1 MNLFR
6 TYPELKE
13 AIVNL
18 KSGTAFRGLVYRK
31 AGMFYV
37 MRQAVLLPDNK
48 PIDGELLVKIDDIDF
63 IQLLL

>member
-1 MNLFR
+1 MSIFR

-18 KSGTAFRGLVYRK
+18 KSGAAFRGLVYRK
-31 AGMFYV
+31 AGTFYV